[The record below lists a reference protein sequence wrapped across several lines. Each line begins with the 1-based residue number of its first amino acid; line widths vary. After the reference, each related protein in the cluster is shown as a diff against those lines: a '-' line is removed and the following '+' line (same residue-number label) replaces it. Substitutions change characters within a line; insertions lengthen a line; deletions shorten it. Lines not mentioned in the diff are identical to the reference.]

1 LKQPQFRDSFH
12 PVNAEPKSI
21 KPRRKPT
28 AAEHAERVDFV
39 ATMLARLCTRS
50 EIHKAVK
57 EKYGDLHWRT
67 ADRYMVRA
75 REQLHKQASLTKS
88 EAMEIGLSVILGVI
102 KTGTPTVRIRAEERL
117 ASIMGYDA
125 PKRSEYSGPG
135 GLPIQTA
142 QVHIDMAAVQRRV
155 AEAVE
160 GEERMRMLEERG
172 LVIVPPIEGGGN
184 GNGHNGDDSQDG

>member
-1 LKQPQFRDSFH
+1 
-12 PVNAEPKSI
+12 
-21 KPRRKPT
+21 
-28 AAEHAERVDFV
+28 
-39 ATMLARLCTRS
+39 
-50 EIHKAVK
+50 
-57 EKYGDLHWRT
+57 
-67 ADRYMVRA
+67 MVRA
-75 REQLHKQASLTKS
+75 REQLHNQASLTKS

-102 KTGTPTVRIRAEERL
+102 KTGKPGERIRAEERL

-172 LVIVPPIEGGGN
+172 LVIVPPIEEGGN